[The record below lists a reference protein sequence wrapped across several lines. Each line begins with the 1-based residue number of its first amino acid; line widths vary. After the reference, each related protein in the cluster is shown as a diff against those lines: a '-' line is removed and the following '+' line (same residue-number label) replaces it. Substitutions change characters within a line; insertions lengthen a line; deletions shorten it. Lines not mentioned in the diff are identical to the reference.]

1 LDLGF
6 LITHQVFDC
15 DELDA
20 VREACESNGSGRRQ
34 GGVRGLMGI
43 PVIRELANDTR
54 LTTLAREFL
63 GAPAQPLRATL
74 FEKSA
79 ACNWLVTWH
88 QDTVLPIRRQ
98 VSSADW
104 GPWTIKAGQLHAGA
118 PAYALEQI
126 AALRI
131 HLDDSTLE
139 NGPLRVLPSTHRLGV
154 LSRERIE
161 LLVANTAAAK
171 CTTAA
176 GGVIA
181 MKPLAVH
188 ASSKTRDGCSRR
200 RVLHI
205 EYAATTT
212 FGEVELSI

>member
-6 LITHQVFDC
+6 SITHQVFYS
-15 DELDA
+15 DELDG
-20 VREACESNGSGRRQ
+20 VREACKSNRSARRQ
-34 GGVRGLMGI
+34 GGVRGLLNI
-43 PVIRELANDTR
+43 RVIRELAIDAR
-54 LTTLAREFL
+54 LLTLASDFL
-63 GAPAQPLRATL
+63 GSTAQPLRATL

-88 QDTVLPIRRQ
+88 QDTVLPIRRK

-104 GPWTIKAGQLHAGA
+104 GPWTMKAGQLHAGA

-139 NGPLRVLPSTHRLGV
+139 NGPLRALPRTHQLGV

-161 LLVANTAAAK
+161 LLAATTVAVK

-176 GGVIA
+176 GGVVA
-181 MKPLAVH
+181 MRPLAVH
-188 ASSKTRDGCSRR
+188 ASSKTRDGSPRR

-205 EYAATTT
+205 EYAPTTS
-212 FGEVELSI
+212 FGEVELAF